1 MYLMQFYNSNEI
13 FKLHIHGCFMYFQAD
28 TIWWKKSASMGR
40 MDREQMIGEAFIM
53 MHGEK
58 WQQALVKLVEV
69 YHIYSTT
76 YIGQR

>member
-1 MYLMQFYNSNEI
+1 MN
-13 FKLHIHGCFMYFQAD
+13 FQAN
-28 TIWWKKSASMGR
+28 TIWWKTSASMVR

>member
-1 MYLMQFYNSNEI
+1 MV
-13 FKLHIHGCFMYFQAD
+13 
-28 TIWWKKSASMGR
+28 R

-53 MHGEK
+53 MHGGK
-58 WQQALVKLVEV
+58 WQQALLKLVEV